1 MVGATH
7 DSNFFGSM
15 CTPFRDHSELYSFHA
30 NELDGAY
37 DLVFSFLL
45 DDTLGL
51 IRQPPPSGAAKHSAN
66 YRAQLTH

>member
-15 CTPFRDHSELYSFHA
+15 CMPFRDHLELYSFHA
-30 NELDGAY
+30 DELDGAY

-45 DDTLGL
+45 DDET
-51 IRQPPPSGAAKHSAN
+51 RDQP
-66 YRAQLTH
+66 L